1 MDTVPDLIDAFGG
14 PTAFAKIIGL
24 RSEQSSTASEMKR
37 SGSIR
42 VKYWPAI
49 IQAAR
54 DRGLRGVN
62 EAMLVRIHLTK
73 KPRRAPRTRL
83 GAA

>member
-1 MDTVPDLIDAFGG
+1 MHTGPDLIDALGG

-24 RSEQSSTASEMKR
+24 GPERSSTASEMKR
-37 SGSIR
+37 SGAIR

-62 EAMLVRIHLTK
+62 EAMLVRIHLGR
-73 KPRRAPRTRL
+73 PRRGRR
-83 GAA
+83 AA